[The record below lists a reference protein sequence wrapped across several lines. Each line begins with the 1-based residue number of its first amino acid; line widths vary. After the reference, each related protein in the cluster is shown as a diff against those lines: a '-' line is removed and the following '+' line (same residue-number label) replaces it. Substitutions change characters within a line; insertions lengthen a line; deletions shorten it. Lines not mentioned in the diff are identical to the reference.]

1 VTFIILAAGSG
12 KRMRGATPKVMRP
25 LLGRPMIS
33 HILLTVQRFSPEHLL
48 VVVDPKGHEVISQ
61 ELSDEG
67 IRYIIQPEALGT
79 ADAVRRC
86 RDEVTTRRV
95 MVLCGDVPLLRSQT
109 ISDMIASHQSR
120 GAAATLLSTEFPDP
134 SGYGRIVRNGDGTV
148 RRIVEDKDASSA
160 QRAIREINSGTYI
173 FESNLLFDMLE
184 RVEPSP
190 ATGEYYLT
198 DVVAML
204 VEVEMRVEA
213 LKIED
218 SSELMGVNDPV
229 ALKRVE
235 DIFRRRLLS
244 RWRRAGARIQH
255 PLMVFADS
263 EVELAA
269 GAQVNG
275 RTVLRGSTRI
285 GSGSRVG
292 PFVTLEDTVIEGNSC
307 IKGLRS
313 KSSSS

>member
-1 VTFIILAAGSG
+1 MTFIILAAGSG
-12 KRMRGATPKVMRP
+12 KRMRGSTPKVMRP

-33 HILLTVQRFSPEHLL
+33 HVLSTVQRFSPEHLF
-48 VVVDPKGHEVISQ
+48 VVVDSKGHEMIPQ
-61 ELSDEG
+61 ELDDEG

-79 ADAVRRC
+79 ADAARRC
-86 RDEVTTRRV
+86 RDEVTTRKV

-109 ISDMIASHQSR
+109 LSDMIALHQSR

-148 RRIVEDKDASSA
+148 LRIVEDKDASSV

-173 FESNLLFDMLE
+173 FESSLLFDTLE
-184 RVEPSP
+184 FVEPSP

-198 DVVAML
+198 DVVAIL
-204 VEVEMRVEA
+204 VERGMRVEA

-218 SSELMGVNDPV
+218 SSELMGVNDSA

-235 DIFRRRLLS
+235 DILRRRLLS
-244 RWRRAGARIQH
+244 RWRRAGARIENPH
-255 PLMVFADS
+255 MVFADS

-292 PFVTLEDTVIEGNSC
+292 PFVTLEDTVVEGNSC

-313 KSSSS
+313 KGSSS

>member
-1 VTFIILAAGSG
+1 MTIIILAAGKG
-12 KRMRGATPKVMRP
+12 KRMGGTTPKVMRP

-33 HILLTVQRFSPEHLL
+33 HILSTVQRFSPEHIL
-48 VVVDPKGHEVISQ
+48 VVVDADGHGPISQ
-61 ELSDEG
+61 ELGNEG

-86 RDEVTTRRV
+86 RDEVNTRRV
-95 MVLCGDVPLLRSQT
+95 MVLYGDVPLLRSGT
-109 ISDMIASHQSR
+109 LADMIALHQSR

-148 RRIVEDKDASSA
+148 RRIVEHRDASA
-160 QRAIREINSGTYI
+160 TERAIREINSGTYI
-173 FESNLLFDMLE
+173 FESDLLFELLE
-184 RVEPSP
+184 RIQPSP
-190 ATGEYYLT
+190 ASGEYYLT
-198 DVVAML
+198 DVVAMMVDKGL
-204 VEVEMRVEA
+204 RVEA

-218 SSELMGVNDPV
+218 SSEVIGVNDPM

-235 DIFRRRLLS
+235 DTLRRRLLS
-244 RWRRAGARIQH
+244 RWRRAGARIEH

-269 GAQVNG
+269 GAHVNG
-275 RTVLRGSTRI
+275 RTILRGFTRI
-285 GSGSRVG
+285 GPGSYVG
-292 PFVTLEDTVIEGNSC
+292 PSVTLEDTVVEGNSC
-307 IKGLRS
+307 IKGSRL